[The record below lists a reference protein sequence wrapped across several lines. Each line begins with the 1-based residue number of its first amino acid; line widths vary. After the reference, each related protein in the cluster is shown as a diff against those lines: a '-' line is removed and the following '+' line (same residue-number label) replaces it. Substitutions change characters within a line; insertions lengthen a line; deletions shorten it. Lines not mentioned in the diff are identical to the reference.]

1 VDGQVS
7 KPGEYTLEQIRALPR
22 IQQNTRHVCVEGWDV
37 IGSFGGAR
45 ISALLAH
52 AGADTQAPFLTFS
65 CADDYYETLDMATAL
80 QPQSLLCYEMYGA
93 PLERGHGAPLRLIL
107 PTKIGYKSAKYLTSL
122 TVTSV
127 LARRGYWEDQGYP
140 WFYGL

>member
-80 QPQSLLCYEMYGA
+80 QLGGA
-93 PLERGHGAPLRLIL
+93 AGNEIVEDYV
-107 PTKIGYKSAKYLTSL
+107 K
-122 TVTSV
+122 V
-127 LARRGYWEDQGYP
+127 LARDQRHRLSLRADLDEAESGRRAGTARSP
-140 WFYGL
+140 GRPQEAD